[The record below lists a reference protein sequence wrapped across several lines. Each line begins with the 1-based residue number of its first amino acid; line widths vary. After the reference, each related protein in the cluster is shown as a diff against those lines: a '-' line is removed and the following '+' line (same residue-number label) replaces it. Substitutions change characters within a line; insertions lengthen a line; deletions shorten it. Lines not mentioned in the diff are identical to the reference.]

1 MNAKY
6 VAGLDIGSITSKAII
21 IDLKGKILASDMS
34 RSVYDSSISASN
46 VLRSCLEKAGLD
58 MSDVSFIVATGY
70 GRINVPF
77 ANKTA
82 SEIICN
88 ASGVNWLFPSARTVL
103 DIGGQDSKVISV
115 REDGSVRKF
124 MMNDRCAAG
133 AGRFFEVMSATLG
146 ISLDEFG
153 KLAASSAETPK
164 ISSVCTIF
172 AESEIIGMIA
182 RAVPKPHICAG
193 LCESIANRLY
203 QMLVTVKLEKDFVM
217 TGGVA
222 KNEGILKTL
231 AGKIGGEIL
240 VPEEPQITTALGAAL
255 IALNSTVNAQ
265 P

>member
-1 MNAKY
+1 MNARY
-6 VAGLDIGSITSKAII
+6 VAGVDIGSITSKAVVL
-21 IDLKGKILASDMS
+21 DLKGEKLAFDIS

-46 VLRSCLEKAGLD
+46 VLKGCLEKAELE
-58 MSDVSFIVATGY
+58 MSDLSFIVATGY

-77 ANKTA
+77 ANKAA
-82 SEIICN
+82 SEIVCN
-88 ASGVNWLFPSARTVL
+88 ARGVNSLFPSARTVL

-153 KLAASSAETPK
+153 KLAASSPETPK

-182 RAVPKPHICAG
+182 RAVPRPHICAG
-193 LCESIANRLY
+193 LCESIVTRLY
-203 QMLVTVKLEKDFVM
+203 QMLVSVKLEKDFVM

-222 KNEGILKTL
+222 KNEGVLKAL
-231 AGKIGGEIL
+231 AGRLDCEIL
-240 VPEEPQITTALGAAL
+240 VPEESQITTALGAAL
-255 IALNSTVNAQ
+255 IAIDSTVKA
-265 P
+265 